1 MALLFVEMC
10 AFYFMGTAIHEEF
23 HMLMGNVWSGTF
35 LGGCKMLYCLLA
47 ILAGFGWL
55 MLETDCLRVR
65 LPAVGAV
72 AVNRPKT
79 TVLDDVRYL
88 FNHLFEHLLLFTS
101 GLALVMVFAAIKIT
115 GRFWFED
122 VSAVLH
128 FELCMAA
135 MIMIFGLIKFSKG
148 VQRWFSN

>member
-1 MALLFVEMC
+1 
-10 AFYFMGTAIHEEF
+10 
-23 HMLMGNVWSGTF
+23 
-35 LGGCKMLYCLLA
+35 MLYCLWA
-47 ILAGFGWL
+47 IIAAFGWL
-55 MLETDCLRVR
+55 MLETDYLRVR

-72 AVNRPKT
+72 ERVSPKT

-101 GLALVMVFAAIKIT
+101 GLALVMVFIAIRIT

-128 FELCMAA
+128 FE
-135 MIMIFGLIKFSKG
+135 IFMSVVITLYGLIKFSKG